1 MEKNLSQGKYIFLML
16 IALIFVITGFALKHQ
31 ENKRQESGAIQKEET
46 ESENNVGSHPE
57 TGQLTTID
65 GVPISALGYDA
76 EDTPETYYDYSQ
88 VPTTVDGVN
97 MRDNQEWLAYYAR
110 CRNAD
115 AYVCEYNLS
124 SSRTVNNVV
133 ISGDTFHIPFST
145 EDLPETGMV
154 SEISHSIVN
163 SSEQFYGST
172 FCHAM
177 DGIPLAGNKVYI
189 QTYPGTE
196 TVNAVSIDLQGMAYQ
211 EDPITAEIAGIH
223 IGMKESEVVSKYGEG
238 TPSSNFASRM
248 LREQRGIEA
257 VIFQSTIYKNASGIL
272 VVTYDENRLVISVSL
287 YTDELH
293 RDLSEEKMIEV
304 YEQE

>member
-1 MEKNLSQGKYIFLML
+1 MEKNFSQGKYIFLMI
-16 IALIFVITGFALKHQ
+16 IALIFIITGFALKHQ
-31 ENKRQESGAIQKEET
+31 ANKRQESGAIQKKET

-88 VPTTVDGVN
+88 VPTRVDGVN

-124 SSRTVNNVV
+124 SRRTVNNVV

-154 SEISHSIVN
+154 NEISHSIAN

-189 QTYPGTE
+189 QTYPGTD

-211 EDPITAEIAGIH
+211 EDSITAEIAGIH
-223 IGMKESEVVSKYGEG
+223 IGMKESEVISKYGEG

-248 LREQRGIEA
+248 LQEERGIEA

>member
-1 MEKNLSQGKYIFLML
+1 MELSQKSNIFLMV
-16 IALIFVITGFALKHQ
+16 IALILVITGFALKHQ
-31 ENKRQESGAIQKEET
+31 EKQQQESRAIQKET
-46 ESENNVGSHPE
+46 ESEITTDDHPE

-65 GVPISALGYDA
+65 GVPISTLGYDA
-76 EDTPETYYDYSQ
+76 EDVPEIYYDYTQ
-88 VPTTVDGVN
+88 VPTRVDGVN
-97 MRDNQEWLAYYAR
+97 LQDNQEWLAYYAR

-115 AYVCEYNLS
+115 AYVCEYNLG

-172 FCHAM
+172 FCNVM
-177 DGIPLAGNKVYI
+177 DGIPLAGNRVYI

-196 TVNAVSIDLQGMAYQ
+196 TVNAVSIDAKGMVYN

-238 TPSSNFASRM
+238 TPSSNFASRR
-248 LREQRGIEA
+248 LREEQGIEA

-272 VVTYDENRLVISVSL
+272 VVTYDENRLVMSVSL

-293 RDLSEEKMIEV
+293 RDLAEEKVIEV
-304 YEQE
+304 QE

>member
-1 MEKNLSQGKYIFLML
+1 MELSQKSNICLMV
-16 IALIFVITGFALKHQ
+16 IALILVITGFALKHQ
-31 ENKRQESGAIQKEET
+31 ENTQQEQESIAIQKET
-46 ESENNVGSHPE
+46 ESEITTDSHLE

-65 GVPISALGYDA
+65 EVPISTLGYDA
-76 EDTPETYYDYSQ
+76 EDVPETYYDYSQ
-88 VPTTVDGVN
+88 VPTRVDGVN
-97 MRDNQEWLAYYAR
+97 LQDNQEWLAYYAR

-115 AYVCEYNLS
+115 AYVCEYNLG

-196 TVNAVSIDLQGMAYQ
+196 TVNAVSIDVQGMAYQ
-211 EDPITAEIAGIH
+211 EDTITAEIAGIH

-238 TPSSNFASRM
+238 TPSSNFASIQ
-248 LREQRGIEA
+248 LREEQGIEA

-272 VVTYDENRLVISVSL
+272 VVTYDENRIVISISL

-293 RDLSEEKMIEV
+293 RNLAEEKVIEV
-304 YEQE
+304 QE